1 MKRAFT
7 LIELLVVIAIIAVL
21 AAIVA
26 PNAFRAIEKAKV
38 TATVA
43 DVRSIRTGAMAFYAD
58 TGTWPADRCNAAFT
72 SNTNC
77 TYYRGTYRGW
87 DGPYLEKW
95 PPTAKWG
102 GVYLFRNG
110 NNATAAVGG
119 FNWGATTAVS
129 PVRVVSISGVPSST
143 TALATT
149 AAGKIDM
156 EIDGAVG
163 QNAGSVRYTLAS
175 PTTTV
180 YILVSAD

>member
-1 MKRAFT
+1 MRRKAFT
-7 LIELLVVIAIIAVL
+7 LIELMVAIAIIIILAVI
-21 AAIVA
+21 IVHRA
-26 PNAFRAIEKAKV
+26 YKAIEKATI
-38 TATVA
+38 TAIIR
-43 DVRSIRTGAMAFYAD
+43 DIHSIKSAAMVFYAD

-77 TYYRGTYRGW
+77 TYIGTYRGW

-163 QNAGSVRYTLAS
+163 QNAGSVCYTLAS